1 MNDSLRDKYKKREEI
16 KRIQKIVHEY
26 NYEYSLMKKKV
37 EGYYTI
43 DLNSIEL
50 DKINSI
56 NDLIKVSD
64 KYVLRNENAPI
75 GLDNHVKWRYSKEY
89 RKEFSDGVN
98 EENIKVKNK
107 YEGFS
112 RANNNVKFFGLYES
126 LDKEKLYIIVNKYK

>member
-26 NYEYSLMKKKV
+26 NYEYSLIKKKV

-75 GLDNHVKWRYSKEY
+75 ELDNHVKWRYSKEY